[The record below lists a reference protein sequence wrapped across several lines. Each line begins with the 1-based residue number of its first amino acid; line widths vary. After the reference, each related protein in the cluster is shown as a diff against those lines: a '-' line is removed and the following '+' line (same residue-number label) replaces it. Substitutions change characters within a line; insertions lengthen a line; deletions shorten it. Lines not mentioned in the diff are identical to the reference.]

1 MSTDTDTVA
10 QTHPFQAEVAELL
23 RLMVHS
29 VYSETDIF
37 LRELISNASDAC
49 DRLRYEAIA
58 QPDLLA
64 ADPRLAI
71 RIRPDTAAGT
81 LTIADNG
88 IGMDRQELID
98 NLGTVARS
106 GTRAFI
112 GKLAKAED
120 GNALIGQFGVG
131 FYSAF
136 MVADRIEV
144 TSRRAG
150 SAETWAWRSEGGAG
164 FEVAPASPEQAARV
178 PRGTEIVLHLKE
190 DAKKYLEAHE
200 IERIVHT
207 YSDHILFP
215 IELVGQRAEGAKE
228 SEDDGKPAEPR
239 QINKASAIWQRPKSE
254 LKPEDYTQAYHSI
267 ASAFDDPALTIHYRA
282 EGRLSYA
289 VLLFAPSRAPYDL
302 FDPSRKGHVK
312 LYVRRVFITDDAGLL
327 PSYLRFMRGVVDSED
342 LPLNISRE
350 MLQNNPQVVQ
360 MRKALTG
367 RVITELENLA
377 KEEKPEAFGK
387 IWEAFGAVIKEGLYE
402 DFERREALLA
412 LARFTTTTGTLRSLK
427 QYVAD
432 LKPNQTEI
440 YYLAGESLD
449 RLKSNPKLEAARA
462 RGIEVLLLTDPVD
475 SFWTTMPLD
484 FEGKPLKSLSQG
496 EVNFDLIPLLEQPA
510 KADETP
516 ASAAVD
522 DAVVIAAVKAAL
534 GDNVSDVR
542 ASQRLTD
549 SAACLV
555 AGGKGPDRELER
567 LLARQS
573 RGAGT
578 KPILELNMRHPLVR
592 ALAGAKTAARED
604 DVADLAAILLDQAQI
619 LDGEVPPDPAAFA
632 ARLNRLVVR
641 GLPA

>member
-71 RIRPDTAAGT
+71 RIRPDAAAGT

-350 MLQNNPQVVQ
+350 MLQNNPQGGQ

-567 LLARQS
+567 LLARQA